1 MAFARSA
8 IILAE
13 RLPALPDGGD
23 LAIDRTTVVDSRSG
37 LAFETRHV
45 SPVPKMQYEVSATWG
60 VQMVKTEHAAVLL
73 G

>member
-13 RLPALPDGGD
+13 RLPALPDAGD
-23 LAIDRTTVVDSRSG
+23 LAIDRTTVVDPRSG

-45 SPVPKMQYEVSATWG
+45 SPVPKMQYEVSAAWG
-60 VQMVKTEHAAVLL
+60 VQMVKTDWQRR
-73 G
+73 